1 MACQKSEMGVWRPEA
16 KCKSP
21 LLAALS
27 GTPRDNGTRP
37 DCLAGDAV
45 LIAPVSRQNSLL
57 TGNFT
62 GNFAK
67 SDLQDGFILQET
79 PVLQPFLSLFPTQN
93 NREKIRENREF
104 FQNNRE

>member
-1 MACQKSEMGVWRPEA
+1 LETKGKFTKARCWRAFPA
-16 KCKSP
+16 D
-21 LLAALS
+21 
-27 GTPRDNGTRP
+27 PRAPKGKA

-45 LIAPVSRQNSLL
+45 LIAPVSPPNSLL

-79 PVLQPFLSLFPTQN
+79 PVLQPFLSLFPTQKN
-93 NREKIRENREF
+93 GGKIRMIREI

>member
-1 MACQKSEMGVWRPEA
+1 M
-16 KCKSP
+16 
-21 LLAALS
+21 
-27 GTPRDNGTRP
+27 
-37 DCLAGDAV
+37 AGDAV

-79 PVLQPFLSLFPTQN
+79 PVPQPFLSQFPKQES
-93 NREKIRENREF
+93 REKIHKNREF
-104 FQNNRE
+104 FRKNRELREGGKRPFLTHLFCGLRTRSVLTLDLQMRGEQDGE